1 MSPLKL
7 PRTLRLD
14 PSDSFVFA
22 DAAEPGEWAVTG
34 SFLFWDRDLSNLT
47 GKDRVA
53 FRSGFL
59 GVRSF
64 GFSTLVV
71 VSEASEAERDEAVAD
86 LAHHLRER
94 LGAPD
99 QAAALAAAREEIDF
113 AASLCDL
120 PIGTVVAM
128 HRTETDGAI
137 AEAFRTLHQKPGGE
151 DRLHAGARAFRFVET
166 DEDEPEE
173 RADLVGLARRD
184 RTEP

>member
-1 MSPLKL
+1 MSALKL

-22 DAAEPGEWAVTG
+22 RPAEPGEWAVTG
-34 SFLFWDRDLSNLT
+34 SFLFWDRDPASLT
-47 GKDRVA
+47 GKERVA

-71 VSEASEAERDEAVAD
+71 VSEASEGEREDAAAS
-86 LAHHLRER
+86 LARHLQDH

-99 QAAALAAAREEIDF
+99 RAAALAAAREEIDF

-120 PIGTVVAM
+120 PVGTVVAL
-128 HRTETDGAI
+128 HRTETNGAI

-166 DEDEPEE
+166 DDDGPEE
-173 RADLVGLARRD
+173 HADLIGLARS
-184 RTEP
+184 RTP

>member
-1 MSPLKL
+1 MSSFKL

-22 DAAEPGEWAVTG
+22 HAAEPGEWAVTG
-34 SFLFWDRDLSNLT
+34 SFLFWDRDVAGLT
-47 GKDRVA
+47 GKERVA

-59 GVRSF
+59 GVHSF

-71 VSEASEAERDEAVAD
+71 VSEASEAERAD
-86 LAHHLRER
+86 AAASLARHLQDH

-99 QAAALAAAREEIDF
+99 HASALAAAFEEVDF
-113 AASLCDL
+113 SASLCDL

-128 HRTETDGAI
+128 HRTETNGAI
-137 AEAFRTLHQKPGGE
+137 TEAFRTLHQKPGGE

-166 DEDEPEE
+166 DEDGPEE
-173 RADLVGLARRD
+173 HADLIGLARS
-184 RTEP
+184 RTS

>member
-1 MSPLKL
+1 LSALKL

-14 PSDSFVFA
+14 PSDAFVFA
-22 DAAEPGEWAVTG
+22 EAAEPGEWAVTG
-34 SFLFWDRDLSNLT
+34 SFLFWDRDLTSLT
-47 GKDRVA
+47 GKDRIA

-64 GFSTLVV
+64 AFSTLVV
-71 VSEASEAERDEAVAD
+71 VSEANEAERDAAVAE
-86 LAHHLRER
+86 LAGHLQAR

-99 QAAALAAAREEIDF
+99 RTAALVAAREEIDF

-128 HRTETDGAI
+128 HRTETKGAI
-137 AEAFRTLHQKPGGE
+137 SEAFRTLHQKPGGE

-173 RADLVGLARRD
+173 RADLIGLARS
-184 RTEP
+184 RTS

>member
-1 MSPLKL
+1 MSALKL

-22 DAAEPGEWAVTG
+22 EAAEPGEWAVTG
-34 SFLFWDRDLSNLT
+34 SFLFWDRDLASLA

-71 VSEASEAERDEAVAD
+71 VSAASEAERDDAVAE
-86 LAHHLRER
+86 LAGHLRER

-99 QAAALAAAREEIDF
+99 RAAALAAAREEIDV

-120 PIGTVVAM
+120 PVGTVVAM
-128 HRTETDGAI
+128 HRAETDGAI
-137 AEAFRTLHQKPGGE
+137 TEAFRTLHQKPGGE

-166 DEDEPEE
+166 DEDGPEE
-173 RADLVGLARRD
+173 RADLIGLARS
-184 RTEP
+184 RTP

>member
-22 DAAEPGEWAVTG
+22 RAAEPGEWAVTG
-34 SFLFWDRDLSNLT
+34 SFLFWDRDPASLT

-71 VSEASEAERDEAVAD
+71 VSEASESDVGRRSGFSVQVTAV
-86 LAHHLRER
+86 LAPPTVAVV
-94 LGAPD
+94 GA
-99 QAAALAAAREEIDF
+99 
-113 AASLCDL
+113 
-120 PIGTVVAM
+120 
-128 HRTETDGAI
+128 
-137 AEAFRTLHQKPGGE
+137 
-151 DRLHAGARAFRFVET
+151 
-166 DEDEPEE
+166 
-173 RADLVGLARRD
+173 
-184 RTEP
+184 

>member
-1 MSPLKL
+1 MSPRRL

-22 DAAEPGEWAVTG
+22 QAAEPGEWAVTG
-34 SFLFWDRDLSNLT
+34 SFLFWDRDLAALT

-71 VSEASEAERDEAVAD
+71 VSEASETEYEAAAAD
-86 LAHHLRER
+86 LARHLEER

-99 QAAALAAAREEIDF
+99 RATALAAAREELDV
-113 AASLCDL
+113 AGSLCDL
-120 PIGTVVAM
+120 PVGTVVAM
-128 HRTETDGAI
+128 HRAEKDGAI
-137 AEAFRTLHQKPGGE
+137 TEAFRTLHQKPGGE

-173 RADLVGLARRD
+173 RADLLGLARRD
-184 RTEP
+184 RTGP